1 MKRAVTLVS
10 IRAPGTARPRRA
22 PPASS
27 LAVLLLRRDARLLWR
42 RPADAALALGFFA
55 LAAALQPLGL
65 SPDPQLLSQIAPG
78 VLWVA
83 ALLSALLP
91 LPTLFAADQADG
103 TLEQVLLSRLPL
115 WHYALARVGF
125 HWLASGAP
133 LLLIAPVLGAMYGL
147 PLDQLL
153 VLSAGLLLGTPVLSL
168 IGGLA
173 AALTLGLR
181 SAGLLILLIVLPLMV
196 PVLVFGSTAVQALQ
210 AGQSAS
216 PHLSLL
222 GADLILCALGL
233 PWLIGHALR
242 IAQD

>member
-1 MKRAVTLVS
+1 MKRTTTLLPAAA
-10 IRAPGTARPRRA
+10 APHRPVPRLS
-22 PPASS
+22 P
-27 LAVLLLRRDARLLWR
+27 LHLILRRDARLLWR

-65 SPDPQLLSQIAPG
+65 SPDPTLLKQIAPG

-91 LPTLFAADQADG
+91 LPTLFAGDQADG

-115 WHYALARVGF
+115 WHYALARVCF

-133 LLLIAPVLGAMYGL
+133 LVLIAPVLGALYGL
-147 PLDQLL
+147 PADELL
-153 VLSAGLLLGTPVLSL
+153 MLSAGLLLGTPVLSL
-168 IGGLA
+168 VGGLA

-181 SAGLLILLIVLPLMV
+181 SAGTLILLIVLPLMV
-196 PVLVFGSTAVQALQ
+196 PVLVFGTTAVQALQ

-222 GADLILCALGL
+222 GADLIVSAMGL
-233 PWLIGHALR
+233 PWLIGRALL

>member
-1 MKRAVTLVS
+1 MKRSATLAPAAVTPH
-10 IRAPGTARPRRA
+10 RAAAA
-22 PPASS
+22 PS
-27 LAVLLLRRDARLLWR
+27 LALLILRRDARLLWR

-65 SPDPQLLSQIAPG
+65 SPDPNLLRQIAPG

-83 ALLSALLP
+83 ALLAALLP
-91 LPTLFAADQADG
+91 LPTLFAGDQADG
-103 TLEQVLLSRLPL
+103 TLEQVMLSRLPL
-115 WHYALARVGF
+115 WHYALARTFF

-133 LLLIAPVLGAMYGL
+133 LLLLAPLLGAMYGL
-147 PLDQLL
+147 SMDELL
-153 VLSAGLLLGTPVLSL
+153 ILSAGLALGTPVLSL

-181 SAGLLILLIVLPLMV
+181 SAGTLILLIVLPLMV
-196 PVLVFGSTAVQALQ
+196 PILVFGTTAVQAAQ
-210 AGQSAS
+210 SGQSAS

-222 GADLILCALGL
+222 GADLILSAMGL
-233 PWLIGHALR
+233 PWLIGRALL

>member
-1 MKRAVTLVS
+1 MKRSTALAPGATVLRRPA
-10 IRAPGTARPRRA
+10 RAP
-22 PPASS
+22 S
-27 LAVLLLRRDARLLWR
+27 LAVLILRRDARLLWR

-65 SPDPQLLSQIAPG
+65 SPDPNLLRQIGPG

-91 LPTLFAADQADG
+91 LPTLFAVDQTDG
-103 TLEQVLLSRLPL
+103 TLEQVMLSRLPL
-115 WHYALARVGF
+115 WHYALARVAF

-133 LLLIAPVLGAMYGL
+133 LVLLAPVLGAMYGL
-147 PLDQLL
+147 PPDELL
-153 VLSAGLLLGTPVLSL
+153 TLAAGLLLGTPVLSL
-168 IGGLA
+168 VGGLA

-181 SAGLLILLIVLPLMV
+181 SAGTLILLIVLPLMV
-196 PVLVFGSTAVQALQ
+196 PVLVFGTTAVQALQ
-210 AGQSAS
+210 GGQSAS

-222 GADLILCALGL
+222 GADLILSAMGL
-233 PWLIGHALR
+233 PWLIGHALQ